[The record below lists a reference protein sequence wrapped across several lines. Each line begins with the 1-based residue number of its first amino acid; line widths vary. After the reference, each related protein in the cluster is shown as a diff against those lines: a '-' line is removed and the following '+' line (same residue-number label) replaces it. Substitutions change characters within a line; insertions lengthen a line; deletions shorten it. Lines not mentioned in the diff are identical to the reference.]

1 MSAQAGHG
9 ASVHI
14 EACGK
19 TFADGTR
26 ALEPATLDI
35 ARGETLVLLGPSGC
49 GKTTM
54 LRIIAGLEVPDAGGR
69 VLFDGKDMTAV
80 PIERRNVGMVFQSYA
95 LFPNMTVSDNIG
107 YGLKIR
113 GIPAKERAARVAELV
128 ALTNISGLENRRID
142 QLSGGQRQRVALA
155 RAVAIRPGILLLD
168 EPLTALDAALRD
180 RLRGELNRLLRALGI
195 TTIYVTH
202 DQSEAMELGDRVVVM
217 QKGAIAQ
224 IGTPREI
231 YFTPRSRFVA
241 EFIGAANIVEAAI
254 EDGHLVLP
262 GGRQPIH
269 GDMDMPAAVAMI
281 RPETIRVTAAG
292 SAPLSGII
300 DSVSFIGDR
309 QRLVVS
315 GASNRLLTVDAPNTV
330 QVKARR
336 TDRIVDFAGRR
347 PPVAAREL
355 RRSMSPKPV
364 HIAQISDLHIKPPG
378 SLAYGKVDT
387 AKALERCVAALN
399 EFDPAPD
406 FVVISGDLADTP
418 TAEEYQ
424 YLKRLLA
431 PLKLPFAGIPGNHDS
446 RELMRAAFPSA
457 SYAFVSGPLNQ
468 KIEVAGLDLLLLDS
482 SVHRKPHGELDGP
495 TLQWLD
501 GMLASSPDRPALLF
515 LHHPPFKAGIW
526 HMDRQNLLNAS
537 DLAPIV
543 RRHPRVQLIATGHV
557 HRATLTMFAGV
568 PTTICPAPNHA
579 VDLDLAELRQ
589 PSFKVEPPAFH
600 LHTWF
605 PGEGYG
611 NVVTHQVPIGTFD
624 GPHPFFA
631 ADGKLL

>member
-1 MSAQAGHG
+1 
-9 ASVHI
+9 
-14 EACGK
+14 
-19 TFADGTR
+19 
-26 ALEPATLDI
+26 
-35 ARGETLVLLGPSGC
+35 VLLGPSGC

-113 GIPAKERAARVAELV
+113 GIAARERAARVAELV

-217 QKGAIAQ
+217 QKGTIAQ

-262 GGRQPIH
+262 GGRQPINCD
-269 GDMDMPAAVAMI
+269 GDMSAAVAMI
-281 RPETIRVTAAG
+281 RPETIRVTSAG
-292 SAPLSGII
+292 DAPLSGTI

-330 QVKARR
+330 RAE
-336 TDRIVDFAGRR
+336 AGKR
-347 PPVAAREL
+347 VGL
-355 RRSMSPKPV
+355 SISPEA
-364 HIAQISDLHIKPPG
+364 I
-378 SLAYGKVDT
+378 
-387 AKALERCVAALN
+387 
-399 EFDPAPD
+399 
-406 FVVISGDLADTP
+406 
-418 TAEEYQ
+418 
-424 YLKRLLA
+424 RLL
-431 PLKLPFAGIPGNHDS
+431 
-446 RELMRAAFPSA
+446 
-457 SYAFVSGPLNQ
+457 
-468 KIEVAGLDLLLLDS
+468 
-482 SVHRKPHGELDGP
+482 
-495 TLQWLD
+495 
-501 GMLASSPDRPALLF
+501 
-515 LHHPPFKAGIW
+515 PPE
-526 HMDRQNLLNAS
+526 N
-537 DLAPIV
+537 
-543 RRHPRVQLIATGHV
+543 
-557 HRATLTMFAGV
+557 
-568 PTTICPAPNHA
+568 
-579 VDLDLAELRQ
+579 
-589 PSFKVEPPAFH
+589 
-600 LHTWF
+600 
-605 PGEGYG
+605 
-611 NVVTHQVPIGTFD
+611 
-624 GPHPFFA
+624 
-631 ADGKLL
+631 